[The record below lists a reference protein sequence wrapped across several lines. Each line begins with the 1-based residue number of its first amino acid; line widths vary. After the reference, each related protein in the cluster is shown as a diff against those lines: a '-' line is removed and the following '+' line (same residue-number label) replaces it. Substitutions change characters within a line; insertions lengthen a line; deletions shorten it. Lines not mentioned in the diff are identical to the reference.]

1 MRHAT
6 FVILC
11 AGRVGSEF
19 LVSLLDSH
27 PDICCYGEVFTPPFE
42 PHEQWFNPYL
52 PDGVKA
58 FTQSEQ
64 DDPRRYIAELA
75 SGCAGIAVGFKLTNS
90 SIEAHPGSV
99 STLEGLQVIRLTR
112 ENLLAQ
118 HVSGVL
124 AYTTGAWKQGTGTE
138 SYGAITHRVDTA
150 GCKRALAAL
159 ERREQELDELAEGHP
174 TIRLTYERLVA
185 GPIDEVQQF
194 LGVEPRA
201 LSSPH
206 RKLRTRQLR
215 ETIENWDELS
225 DELRGT
231 RFERFLAETP

>member
-1 MRHAT
+1 MSVDDKSAAQMRHAT

-42 PHEQWFNPYL
+42 PNEQWFNPYL

-64 DDPRRYIAELA
+64 DDPRLYIAELA

-99 STLEGLQVIRLTR
+99 GTLEGLQVIRLTR

-138 SYGAITHRVDTA
+138 SYGATTHRVDAA

-159 ERREQELDELAEGHP
+159 ERREQELDGLAEGHP

-194 LGVEPRA
+194 LRCGAPRPQ
-201 LSSPH
+201 LPSPQTSH
-206 RKLRTRQLR
+206 PP
-215 ETIENWDELS
+215 
-225 DELRGT
+225 
-231 RFERFLAETP
+231 AA